1 MKQLIIMPTDF
12 YQIGQINYFKFNIG
26 NKCCRDINSDL
37 SKIDKYML
45 EIICKHCE
53 LDYKG
58 LKKNQLVDLITNS
71 GCLVINHN

>member
-1 MKQLIIMPTDF
+1 MKQLIIQPNDF
-12 YQIGQINYFKFNIG
+12 YQIGGNNYWKIKIG
-26 NKCCRDINSDL
+26 NICYSDINSDL

-45 EIICKHCE
+45 EIICKYCE

-58 LKKNQLVDLITNS
+58 LKKHQLVELITNS